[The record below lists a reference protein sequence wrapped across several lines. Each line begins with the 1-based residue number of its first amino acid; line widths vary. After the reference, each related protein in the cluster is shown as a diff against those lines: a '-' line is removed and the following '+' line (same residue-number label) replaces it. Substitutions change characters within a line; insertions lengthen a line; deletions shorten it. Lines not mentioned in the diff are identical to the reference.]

1 MSKTITT
8 FLILIISAVIVLSMS
23 ASLKRGFDNGN
34 KTGKAVEN
42 ELNQNSAIKMD
53 MRENGESG
61 RMDDDGN
68 MQYDGIVSAAEVM
81 DEILSSGYGVTF
93 YLNGVKL
100 NTLTYQGI
108 ALMSYIKEYDGMALY
123 SSTLPVRLEKGKDYE
138 RVYKQNEGGKVIE
151 IKYRRE

>member
-53 MRENGESG
+53 MMENGESG

-108 ALMSYIKEYDGMALY
+108 ALMSYIKGYDGMALY

>member
-8 FLILIISAVIVLSMS
+8 FLILIVSAAIVLSMS
-23 ASLKRGFDNGN
+23 SSLKRGFDNGN

-53 MRENGESG
+53 MMENDESG
-61 RMDDDGN
+61 RMDDEGN

-81 DEILSSGYGVTF
+81 DEILSSENGVTF

>member
-8 FLILIISAVIVLSMS
+8 FLILIVSAAIVLSMS

-53 MRENGESG
+53 MMENGESG
-61 RMDDDGN
+61 ETDDDGN

-81 DEILSSGYGVTF
+81 DEILSSENGVTF

-138 RVYKQNEGGKVIE
+138 RVYKQNEGGKVTE

>member
-53 MRENGESG
+53 MMENGESG

-81 DEILSSGYGVTF
+81 DEILSSGNGVTF

-108 ALMSYIKEYDGMALY
+108 ALMSYLKEYDGMALY
-123 SSTLPVRLEKGKDYE
+123 SSTLPVRIEKRKDYE

>member
-8 FLILIISAVIVLSMS
+8 FLILIVSAAIVLSMS

-53 MRENGESG
+53 MMENDESG
-61 RMDDDGN
+61 RMDDEGN

-81 DEILSSGYGVTF
+81 DEILSSENGVTF

-138 RVYKQNEGGKVIE
+138 RVYKQNEGGKVTE
-151 IKYRRE
+151 IKYRRD

>member
-53 MRENGESG
+53 MMENGESG

-108 ALMSYIKEYDGMALY
+108 ALMSYLKEYDGMALY
-123 SSTLPVRLEKGKDYE
+123 SSTLPVRLEKRKDYE

>member
-8 FLILIISAVIVLSMS
+8 FLILIVSAAIVLSMS

-53 MRENGESG
+53 MMENDESG
-61 RMDDDGN
+61 RMDDEGN

-81 DEILSSGYGVTF
+81 DEILSSENGVTF

-108 ALMSYIKEYDGMALY
+108 ALMSYLKEYDGMALY
-123 SSTLPVRLEKGKDYE
+123 SSTLPVRLEKEKDYE

>member
-53 MRENGESG
+53 MMENGESG

-108 ALMSYIKEYDGMALY
+108 ALISKTVVFWEIRILCILMAKTVV
-123 SSTLPVRLEKGKDYE
+123 SSMTI
-138 RVYKQNEGGKVIE
+138 VI
-151 IKYRRE
+151 

>member
-8 FLILIISAVIVLSMS
+8 FLILIVSAAIVLSMS

-34 KTGKAVEN
+34 KTGKAMEN

-53 MRENGESG
+53 MMENGESG
-61 RMDDDGN
+61 RTDDDGN

-81 DEILSSGYGVTF
+81 DEILSSGNGVTF

-108 ALMSYIKEYDGMALY
+108 ALMSYLKEYDGMALY

-138 RVYKQNEGGKVIE
+138 RVYKQNEGGKVTE

>member
-8 FLILIISAVIVLSMS
+8 FLILIVSAAIVLSMS

-53 MRENGESG
+53 MMENDESG
-61 RMDDDGN
+61 RMDDEGN

-81 DEILSSGYGVTF
+81 DEILSSENGVTF

-100 NTLTYQGI
+100 NTLTYKGI

-138 RVYKQNEGGKVIE
+138 RVYKQNEGGKVTE

>member
-8 FLILIISAVIVLSMS
+8 FLILIVSAAIVLSMS

-53 MRENGESG
+53 MMENGESG
-61 RMDDDGN
+61 ETDDDGN

-81 DEILSSGYGVTF
+81 DEILSSGNGVTF

-138 RVYKQNEGGKVIE
+138 RVYKQNEGGKVTE

>member
-8 FLILIISAVIVLSMS
+8 FLILIVSAAIVLSMS

-53 MRENGESG
+53 MMENDESG
-61 RMDDDGN
+61 RMDDEGN

-81 DEILSSGYGVTF
+81 DEILSSENGVTF

-138 RVYKQNEGGKVIE
+138 RVYKQNELSLIH
-151 IKYRRE
+151 I

>member
-8 FLILIISAVIVLSMS
+8 FLILIISAAIVLSMS

-53 MRENGESG
+53 MMENGESG
-61 RMDDDGN
+61 RTDDDGN

-81 DEILSSGYGVTF
+81 DEILSSGNGVTF

-108 ALMSYIKEYDGMALY
+108 ALMSYLKEYDSMALY

>member
-8 FLILIISAVIVLSMS
+8 FLILIVSAAIVLSMS

-53 MRENGESG
+53 MMENDESG
-61 RMDDDGN
+61 RMDDEGN

-81 DEILSSGYGVTF
+81 DEILSSENGVTF

>member
-53 MRENGESG
+53 MMENDESG
-61 RMDDDGN
+61 RMDDEGN

-81 DEILSSGYGVTF
+81 DEILSSENGVTF

-138 RVYKQNEGGKVIE
+138 RVYKQNEGGKVKE

>member
-53 MRENGESG
+53 MMENGESG
-61 RMDDDGN
+61 RTDDDGN

-81 DEILSSGYGVTF
+81 DEILSSGNGVTF

-108 ALMSYIKEYDGMALY
+108 ALMSYLKEYDSMALY
-123 SSTLPVRLEKGKDYE
+123 ISTLPVRLEKGKDYE

>member
-53 MRENGESG
+53 MMENGESG
-61 RMDDDGN
+61 RTDDDGN
-68 MQYDGIVSAAEVM
+68 MQYDGTVSAAEVM
-81 DEILSSGYGVTF
+81 DEILSSGNGVTF

-108 ALMSYIKEYDGMALY
+108 ALMSYLKEYDGMALY

>member
-8 FLILIISAVIVLSMS
+8 FLILIVSVAIVLSMS

-53 MRENGESG
+53 MMENDESG
-61 RMDDDGN
+61 RMDDEGN

-81 DEILSSGYGVTF
+81 DEILSSENGVTF

-138 RVYKQNEGGKVIE
+138 RVYKQNEGGKVTE

>member
-8 FLILIISAVIVLSMS
+8 FLILIVSAAIVLSMS

-53 MRENGESG
+53 MMENDESG
-61 RMDDDGN
+61 RMDDEGN

-81 DEILSSGYGVTF
+81 DEILSSENDVTF

-138 RVYKQNEGGKVIE
+138 RVYKQNEGGKVTE

>member
-8 FLILIISAVIVLSMS
+8 FLILIVSAAIVLSMS
-23 ASLKRGFDNGN
+23 SSLKRGFDNGN

-53 MRENGESG
+53 MMENDESG
-61 RMDDDGN
+61 RIDDEGN

-81 DEILSSGYGVTF
+81 DEILSSENGVTF

-138 RVYKQNEGGKVIE
+138 RVYKQNEGGKVTE

>member
-53 MRENGESG
+53 MMENGESG

-68 MQYDGIVSAAEVM
+68 MQYDGTVSAAEVM
-81 DEILSSGYGVTF
+81 DEILSSGNGVTF

-108 ALMSYIKEYDGMALY
+108 ALMSYLKEYDGMALY
-123 SSTLPVRLEKGKDYE
+123 SSTLPVRLEKRKDYE

>member
-8 FLILIISAVIVLSMS
+8 FLILIVSAAIVLSMS

-53 MRENGESG
+53 MMENGESG

-108 ALMSYIKEYDGMALY
+108 ALMSYLKEYDGMALY
-123 SSTLPVRLEKGKDYE
+123 SSTLPVRIEKGKDYE

>member
-8 FLILIISAVIVLSMS
+8 FLILIVSAAIVLSMS

-53 MRENGESG
+53 MMENGESG

-81 DEILSSGYGVTF
+81 DEILSSGNGVTF

-100 NTLTYQGI
+100 NTFTYQGI
-108 ALMSYIKEYDGMALY
+108 ALMSYLKEYDGMALY
-123 SSTLPVRLEKGKDYE
+123 SSTLPVRIEKGKDYE

>member
-42 ELNQNSAIKMD
+42 ELNQNSSIEMD
-53 MRENGESG
+53 MMENGESG
-61 RMDDDGN
+61 RMDDEGN

-81 DEILSSGYGVTF
+81 NEILSSGNGVTF

-108 ALMSYIKEYDGMALY
+108 ALMSYLKEYDGMALY
-123 SSTLPVRLEKGKDYE
+123 SSTLPVRIEKGKDYE

>member
-8 FLILIISAVIVLSMS
+8 FLILIVSAAIVLSMS

-34 KTGKAVEN
+34 KIGKALEN

-53 MRENGESG
+53 MMENGESG

-81 DEILSSGYGVTF
+81 DEILSSGNGVTF

-108 ALMSYIKEYDGMALY
+108 ALMSYLKEYDGMALY
-123 SSTLPVRLEKGKDYE
+123 SSTLPVRIEKGKDYE

>member
-8 FLILIISAVIVLSMS
+8 FLILIVSAAIVLSMS
-23 ASLKRGFDNGN
+23 SSLKREFDNGN

-53 MRENGESG
+53 MMENGESG
-61 RMDDDGN
+61 ETDDDGN

-81 DEILSSGYGVTF
+81 DEILSSENGVTF

>member
-42 ELNQNSAIKMD
+42 ELNKNSAIKMD
-53 MRENGESG
+53 MMENGESG

>member
-53 MRENGESG
+53 MMENGESG

-81 DEILSSGYGVTF
+81 DEILSSGNGVTF

-108 ALMSYIKEYDGMALY
+108 ALMSYLKEYDSMALY

>member
-53 MRENGESG
+53 MMENGESG
-61 RMDDDGN
+61 RTDDDGN

-81 DEILSSGYGVTF
+81 DEILSSGNGVTF

-108 ALMSYIKEYDGMALY
+108 ALMSYLKEYDSMALY
-123 SSTLPVRLEKGKDYE
+123 SSTFPVRLEKGKDYE

>member
-53 MRENGESG
+53 MMENGESG
-61 RMDDDGN
+61 RTDDDGN

-81 DEILSSGYGVTF
+81 DEILSSGNGVTF

-108 ALMSYIKEYDGMALY
+108 ALMSYLKEYDGMALY
-123 SSTLPVRLEKGKDYE
+123 SSTLPVRLEKRKDYE

>member
-8 FLILIISAVIVLSMS
+8 FLILIVSAAIVLSMS

-53 MRENGESG
+53 MMENDESG
-61 RMDDDGN
+61 RMDDEGN

-81 DEILSSGYGVTF
+81 DEILSSENGVTF

-108 ALMSYIKEYDGMALY
+108 ALMSYLKEYDGMALY

>member
-8 FLILIISAVIVLSMS
+8 FLILIVSAAIVLSMS

-53 MRENGESG
+53 MMENDESG
-61 RMDDDGN
+61 RMDDEGN

-81 DEILSSGYGVTF
+81 DEILSSENVVTF

-108 ALMSYIKEYDGMALY
+108 ALMSYLKEYDGMALY

-138 RVYKQNEGGKVIE
+138 RVYKQNEGGKVTE

>member
-53 MRENGESG
+53 MMENGESG
-61 RMDDDGN
+61 RTDDDGN
-68 MQYDGIVSAAEVM
+68 MQYDGTVSAAEVM
-81 DEILSSGYGVTF
+81 DEILSFGNGVTF

-100 NTLTYQGI
+100 NTLTYHGI
-108 ALMSYIKEYDGMALY
+108 ALMSYLKEYDGMALY

>member
-53 MRENGESG
+53 MMENGESG
-61 RMDDDGN
+61 RTDDDGN
-68 MQYDGIVSAAEVM
+68 MQYDGTVSAAEVM
-81 DEILSSGYGVTF
+81 DEILSSGNGVTF

-100 NTLTYQGI
+100 NTLTYHGI
-108 ALMSYIKEYDGMALY
+108 ALMSYLKEYDGMALY

>member
-8 FLILIISAVIVLSMS
+8 FLILIVSAAIVLSMS

-53 MRENGESG
+53 MMENDESG
-61 RMDDDGN
+61 RMDDEGN

-81 DEILSSGYGVTF
+81 DEILSSENGVTF

-123 SSTLPVRLEKGKDYE
+123 SSTLPVKLEKGKDYE
-138 RVYKQNEGGKVIE
+138 RVYKQNEGGKVTE

>member
-8 FLILIISAVIVLSMS
+8 FLILIVSAAIVLSMS

-53 MRENGESG
+53 MMENGESG

-81 DEILSSGYGVTF
+81 DEILSSGNGVTF

-108 ALMSYIKEYDGMALY
+108 ALMSYLKEYDGMALY
-123 SSTLPVRLEKGKDYE
+123 SSTLPVRIEKGKDYE

>member
-8 FLILIISAVIVLSMS
+8 FLILIVSAAIVLSMS
-23 ASLKRGFDNGN
+23 SSLKRGFDNGN

-53 MRENGESG
+53 MMENDESG
-61 RMDDDGN
+61 RMDDEGN

-81 DEILSSGYGVTF
+81 DEILSSENGVTF

-138 RVYKQNEGGKVIE
+138 RVYKQNEGGKVTE

>member
-1 MSKTITT
+1 
-8 FLILIISAVIVLSMS
+8 
-23 ASLKRGFDNGN
+23 
-34 KTGKAVEN
+34 
-42 ELNQNSAIKMD
+42 MD
-53 MRENGESG
+53 MMENGESG

-138 RVYKQNEGGKVIE
+138 RVYKQNEGGKVTE

>member
-8 FLILIISAVIVLSMS
+8 FLILIVSAAIVLSMS

-53 MRENGESG
+53 MMENDESG
-61 RMDDDGN
+61 RMDDEGN

-81 DEILSSGYGVTF
+81 DEILSSENGVTF

-138 RVYKQNEGGKVIE
+138 RVYKQNEGGKVTE